1 MVGTQPRSIRDG
13 QRIIEV
19 PIVSVPEHEISS
31 SSAKAGLVPCRR
43 CRTEVADEQ
52 GVAPPLKKQRSKLA
66 PGGERRRPLSFLLH
80 VTALKPTLPGLPS
93 GCSLL

>member
-19 PIVSVPEHEISS
+19 PIVSAPEHEISS

-52 GVAPPLKKQRSKLA
+52 GVCPHCGVTDPARVRERQRPTLW
-66 PGGERRRPLSFLLH
+66 LH
-80 VTALKPTLPGLPS
+80 VAITVVGLVDLALLSVFGAR
-93 GCSLL
+93 